1 MRQNDPAYLRE
12 TQYATP
18 DNLDARANL
27 HRKYGRGDWF
37 AWLAGQVR
45 WPLGARVL
53 EVGCGPGWFWET
65 AASRLPNSLQI
76 TLTDL
81 SEGMVAAASRRVAEA
96 NAGWR
101 VGGWTADAA
110 DLPFADESFDIVVA
124 SHMLYHV
131 PVPEQA
137 IGEISRVLAPGGVA
151 LVATNGLSHL
161 KALTDLAGQ
170 VWPEAA
176 QNHEAQ
182 RFGLENGGAMLQAR
196 FDEVDL
202 RRYYDDL
209 ACTDAADVE
218 AYINSSPPGSDAS
231 AVEQAQLRAVL
242 DAAFA
247 QGGGTLKVGKDVGA
261 FVCRGGLRPF

>member
-1 MRQNDPAYLRE
+1 MPQSAYLRDV
-12 TQYATP
+12 QYATP
-18 DNLDARANL
+18 ANLDARANL

-37 AWLAGQVR
+37 PWLAEQIR

-53 EVGCGPGWFWET
+53 EVGCGPGWFWEA
-65 AASRLPNSLQI
+65 AASHLPSNLQI

-81 SEGMVAAASRRVAEA
+81 SEGMVEAASQRVGAA

-101 VGGWTADAA
+101 VEARQADAA
-110 DLPFADESFDIVVA
+110 DLPFASESFDIVVA

-137 IGEISRVLAPGGVA
+137 ISEIARVLAPGGVA

-161 KALTDLAGQ
+161 KAIEDIEAQ
-170 VWPEAA
+170 IWPEASQA
-176 QNHEAQ
+176 RVALQ
-182 RFGLENGGAMLQAR
+182 FGLENGAPLLQAM

-202 RRYYDDL
+202 RRYHDDL

-218 AYINSSPPGSDAS
+218 AYIMSSPPAADAG
-231 AVEQAQLRAVL
+231 QADRARLRMVVN
-242 DAAFA
+242 AAFA
-247 QGGGTLKVGKDVGA
+247 EAGGALKIGKDVGA
-261 FVCRGGLRPF
+261 FVCRGGRRPF